1 MNAGFFYN
9 NAEQREKM
17 VAAERKFVDE
27 RVQKIIDLKRKVSC
41 DPDLGFVSVHSAA
54 SALLTVCG

>member
-1 MNAGFFYN
+1 
-9 NAEQREKM
+9 M